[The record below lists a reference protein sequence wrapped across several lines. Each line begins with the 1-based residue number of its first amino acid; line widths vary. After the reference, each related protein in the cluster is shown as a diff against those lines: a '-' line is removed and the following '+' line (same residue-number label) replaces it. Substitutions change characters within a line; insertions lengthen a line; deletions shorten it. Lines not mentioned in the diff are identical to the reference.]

1 MLNIIQEYKQG
12 VEAPKLINIEGNEK
26 LTLPESLSF
35 GFKRVYHNIQKFYS
49 KFNFNI
55 HTADSRA
62 EISRL
67 IKSPELYIKHS
78 TKEIITPD
86 YFNPNMPGWMTIY
99 VDGITKGIVLSNILK
114 TETDVM
120 YTRIKNVIN
129 TGELKSRFSWTITST
144 DQLIEE
150 SKRFLEE
157 QETAQN
163 PRFQL
168 NQVYQNFKEI
178 SYVYDKFNSSVKEI
192 KSRDTEMLSKSLD
205 QVYDL
210 TSLLVEKIESNEI
223 VVNKETIEQLESMFK
238 EFQELVSLVGAYYL
252 LLNEFSGTLTQQ
264 IKELKTI
271 K

>member
-1 MLNIIQEYKQG
+1 MLNTIQEYKQG
-12 VEAPKLINIEGNEK
+12 VESPKLVNIEGNEK
-26 LTLPESLSF
+26 LSLPESLTF
-35 GFKRVYHNIQKFYS
+35 GFKRVYHTIQKFYS

-55 HTADSRA
+55 HTVDARS

-78 TKEIITPD
+78 TTEIVTPD
-86 YFNPNMPGWMTIY
+86 YFNPNMPGWMSVY
-99 VDGITKGIVLSNILK
+99 VDGVTKGIILSDVLK

-120 YTRIKNVIN
+120 YDRIKNVIK
-129 TGELKSRFSWTITST
+129 TGVLKKRFSWTVTNT
-144 DQLIEE
+144 DQLISE

-168 NQVYQNFKEI
+168 NQVYQNFTEL
-178 SYVYDKFNSSVKEI
+178 SYVYDKFNTSVKGI
-192 KSRDTEMLSKSLD
+192 KARDTEMLSKSLD

-210 TSLLVEKIESNEI
+210 TSLLVAKIESNE
-223 VVNKETIEQLESMFK
+223 VVVDKETVEQLEIMFK
-238 EFQELVSLVGAYYL
+238 EFQELVSVVGAYYL
-252 LLNEFSGTLTQQ
+252 LLNELSATLTQQ
-264 IKELKTI
+264 VKELKAI